1 MYYMISCAGS
11 GRCKRQNVRHKRRGL
26 RIPVQF
32 IMSDEA
38 TSYLL
43 CSYFSCHLC
52 VFSVSMFPACA
63 GLLLPFDRAFLVG
76 AGTSPK
82 PKSTH
87 WNLTLTTS
95 FLTSVNRG
103 HSRARQHGG
112 GTLRTRSTHSPQLA
126 GSDEASQASGTQEV
140 GLSGSTVQAAGTQ
153 IEQSIQCTTA
163 KIPPLPVED
172 ASDEKD
178 QSLKSRS
185 SSHSPH
191 KEGRKVP
198 TKQSDMHPL
207 AVEFRGTCLSTIACK
222 FK

>member
-153 IEQSIQCTTA
+153 IEQSIHCTTA
-163 KIPPLPVED
+163 NSQNSSVAGRRCLRREGPEPQVAIEL
-172 ASDEKD
+172 A
-178 QSLKSRS
+178 QSAQGG
-185 SSHSPH
+185 
-191 KEGRKVP
+191 KEGTDK
-198 TKQSDMHPL
+198 
-207 AVEFRGTCLSTIACK
+207 AI
-222 FK
+222 